1 MEINEKNNEKGLEG
15 KISFSKIK
23 KNLKDFAFYTIA
35 SAPLLYSCMSDSGSS
50 KKPIIENDSKISQ
63 NMILYLDQ
71 SGDSLNLNHF
81 YRPSLREN
89 GYLPHIRGDAII
101 PDTLNKQEIL
111 KVKDGFYIFPKNA
124 YVKGTNNIAGNLDQ
138 SGDSNNYTFSN
149 ANIKNLKK
157 GKNLLE
163 VIVVDNKGNSSREKI
178 GEISKTT
185 TDKHVCDNTPGMYY
199 NDIPRTCRYR

>member
-1 MEINEKNNEKGLEG
+1 MEINEKNSEKGLEG

-71 SGDSLNLNHF
+71 SGDSLNLNDF
-81 YRPSLREN
+81 FEPINRNDPTYM
-89 GYLPHIRGDAII
+89 PHIRGDNP
-101 PDTLNKQEIL
+101 PDTSNKQEIL
-111 KVKDGFYIFPKNA
+111 KVKDGLYIFPKNA

-163 VIVVDNKGNSSREKI
+163 VIVVDNKGNSNRVNV
-178 GEISKTT
+178 GEVSKTT